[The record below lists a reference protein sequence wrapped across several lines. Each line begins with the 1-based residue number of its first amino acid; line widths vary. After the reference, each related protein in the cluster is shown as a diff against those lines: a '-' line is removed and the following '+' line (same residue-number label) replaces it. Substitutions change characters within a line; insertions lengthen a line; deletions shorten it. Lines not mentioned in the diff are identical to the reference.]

1 LTERLGRLFASH
13 RSDQDLIR
21 MRFLKAAPSLLA
33 AVALLFAGAAAAD
46 VRIDGGVVRG
56 AREGGLTIYRG
67 IPYAAAPV
75 GDLRWRAP
83 GPVRPWTGVMRATA
97 FAPACLQT
105 GVSMP
110 GEATPITNE
119 DCLHLNVWTPA
130 KAAGGR
136 LPVMVFIHGG
146 GFSNGSAAMPLYG
159 GERLARRGVIVVSF
173 GYRLGPLGYLALP
186 ELTRESPDHASGDY
200 GLLDQIAALK
210 WVQRN
215 IAAFGGD
222 PGRVTVF
229 GQSAGAMSISLLM
242 ASPLAKGLF
251 QGAIG
256 ESGGVFEPL
265 QLAPNWR
272 LPGAEKEGQ
281 AYAASLGASSLAAL
295 RRLPAAR
302 LLQGKA
308 GSITHPVVEN
318 YALTAS
324 PYEVFAA
331 GRQNDVPVL
340 VGSNEE
346 EARSLADLSTVKAAS
361 FDADITRTWG
371 ALPPVLFAGY
381 PHATDAEAKTA
392 RVGFERDLRFGWD
405 MWTWARLQAA
415 TGKQPVYYYHFTQ
428 KPPFPD
434 GSVYA
439 GWGASHYAELW
450 YVFDHLDQDP
460 WAWTAGDRGLAEAM
474 ATYWTNFAKTGDPNG
489 ATVPQWPRF
498 TGADGRVLYLG
509 SPITTGGVADLS
521 TLKVFDAVY
530 AQVRGAPVPT
540 GRP

>member
-1 LTERLGRLFASH
+1 
-13 RSDQDLIR
+13 
-21 MRFLKAAPSLLA
+21 MRFSKAAPTLLA
-33 AVALLFAGAAAAD
+33 AVALLFAGAAKAS
-46 VRIDGGVVRG
+46 VKVDGGLVSA
-56 AREGGLTIYRG
+56 AREDGLSVYRG

-83 GPVRPWTGVMRATA
+83 EPVRPWRGVMHATA

-110 GEATPITNE
+110 GETPPVTSE

-130 KAAGGR
+130 KASGAR

-146 GFSNGSAAMPLYG
+146 GFSNGSAAMPLYS

-173 GYRLGPLGYLALP
+173 GYRLGPMGYLALP

-210 WVQRN
+210 WVRRN

-222 PGRVTVF
+222 PWRVTVF

-265 QLAPNWR
+265 QLAPDWR
-272 LPGAEKEGQ
+272 LPGAEKEGH
-281 AYAASLGASSLAAL
+281 AYAASLGAASLAEL

-308 GSITHPVVEN
+308 GSITHPVIEN

-331 GRQNDVPVL
+331 GRQNDVPIL

-361 FDADITRTWG
+361 FDADITRAWG

-381 PHATDAEAKTA
+381 PHTTDAEAKTA

-405 MWTWARLQAA
+405 MWTWARLQAT

-428 KPPFPD
+428 QPPFPG

-474 ATYWTNFAKTGDPNG
+474 ATYWTNFAKSGDPNG
-489 ATVPQWPRF
+489 ASVPQWPRF
-498 TGADGRVLYLG
+498 AGADGRVLYLG
-509 SPITTGGVADLS
+509 SPITTGGVADLT

-530 AQVRGAPVPT
+530 AQVRGAPVPA

>member
-1 LTERLGRLFASH
+1 MRL
-13 RSDQDLIR
+13 
-21 MRFLKAAPSLLA
+21 LKAAPALLA
-33 AVALLFAGAAAAD
+33 VAALLFAGAAMAD
-46 VRIDGGVVRG
+46 IRVDGGVVRG
-56 AREGGLTIYRG
+56 VREDVLTVYRG

-83 GPVRPWTGVMRATA
+83 QPVKAWRGVTRATA

-110 GEATPITNE
+110 GETPPVTSE
-119 DCLHLNVWTPA
+119 DCLHLNIWTPA
-130 KAAGGR
+130 RAAGAR

-146 GFSNGSAAMPLYG
+146 GFSNGSAAMPLYAG
-159 GERLARRGVIVVSF
+159 DRLARRGVIVVNF
-173 GYRLGPLGYLALP
+173 GYRLGPLGFLALP

-222 PGRVTVF
+222 AGRVTIF
-229 GQSAGAMSISLLM
+229 GQSAGAMSVSLLM
-242 ASPLAKGLF
+242 SSPLAKDLF

-265 QLAPNWR
+265 KLAPNWR
-272 LPGAEKEGQ
+272 LPAAEKDGQ
-281 AYAASLGASSLAAL
+281 AYAASLGASSLAEL

-308 GSITHPVVEN
+308 ASITHPVVEG

-340 VGSNEE
+340 LGSNAE
-346 EARSLADLSTVKAAS
+346 EARALVDLSGVKAAS
-361 FDADITRTWG
+361 FGADISKAFG
-371 ALPPVLFAGY
+371 PLPPALLAGY
-381 PHATDAEAKTA
+381 PHATDDQAKTA
-392 RVGFERDLRFGWD
+392 RADFERDLRFGWD
-405 MWTWARLQAA
+405 MWAWARLQAA
-415 TGKQPVYYYHFTQ
+415 TGKRPVYYYHFTQ
-428 KPPFPD
+428 KPPFPT
-434 GSVYA
+434 GSIYA

-450 YVFDHLDQDP
+450 YVFDHQDQDP
-460 WAWTAGDRGLAEAM
+460 WAWSGGDRALAEMM

-489 ATVPQWPRF
+489 GSVPDWPRF

-509 SPITTGGVADLS
+509 SPIMVGGVADLD

-530 AQVRGAPVPT
+530 AQLRGSPVPT
-540 GRP
+540 RP